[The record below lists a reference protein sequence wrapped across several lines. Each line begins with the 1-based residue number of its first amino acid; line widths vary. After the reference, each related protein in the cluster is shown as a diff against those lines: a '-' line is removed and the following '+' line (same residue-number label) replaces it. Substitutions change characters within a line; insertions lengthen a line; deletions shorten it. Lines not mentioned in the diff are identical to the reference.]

1 MPLAHV
7 EASGASP
14 LEHEIVR
21 WVRHNKKALSKKVAL
36 KITYM
41 RSRKEAEIIG
51 DDGHFR
57 TIIARL
63 VEYSILKLHKHVRVF
78 FESGVK
84 VPVVTLW
91 LGGGV
96 MDPLDSLSPFLL

>member
-1 MPLAHV
+1 
-7 EASGASP
+7 
-14 LEHEIVR
+14 
-21 WVRHNKKALSKKVAL
+21 
-36 KITYM
+36 M
-41 RSRKEAEIIG
+41 RSRKEAGIIG

-63 VEYSILKLHKHVRVF
+63 VEYSILKLHKYVRIL

-91 LGGGV
+91 LGSGA
-96 MDPLDSLSPFLL
+96 MDPLDSLPPFLLRVDRLLSIKNDSGRGVKWWDWSSPS